1 MNPIIEE
8 QIQAIQA
15 QLAVALPG
23 SVQAVALQSQ
33 LLVLENEIAEQPIVP
48 PFFPHFF
55 PHGGGGHGGFHG
67 R

>member
-1 MNPIIEE
+1 MNPMIQE
-8 QIQAIQA
+8 QIATIQA
-15 QLAVALPG
+15 QLAASVPG
-23 SVQAVALQSQ
+23 SPTAVALQSQ

-55 PHGGGGHGGFHG
+55 PHGGFH